1 MISAAR
7 PVLRSPALRRV
18 AFRRYESTTA
28 QKATEAAKDTAGKAK
43 EYQARASEGLSRV
56 TSAAGPA
63 IAGVARAAS
72 GTLGKIGGRT
82 GRLIAFIEKQTP
94 FVVYYSKVALE
105 MGKIV
110 ARGQKMSPPSV
121 ASIQTYY
128 QNLWRSVQNGSILSA
143 PQNLLNQAR
152 NLSTAQMATG
162 GVVLAECIGFFTV
175 GEMIGR
181 MKIVGYHGETASH
194 H

>member
-1 MISAAR
+1 MITAAR

-43 EYQARASEGLSRV
+43 EYQARAAEGLSRV

-63 IAGVARAAS
+63 IAGVAKAAS

-82 GRLIAFIEKQTP
+82 GKLIAFIEKQTP
-94 FVVYYSKVALE
+94 WVVYYSKVGLE
-105 MGKIV
+105 LGKIV

-152 NLSTAQMATG
+152 NLSTAQLASG